1 MTGNTESMR
10 PNRIEDLP
18 ACVCDLLAQQV
29 ACARAANF
37 TGVTRLGAEINA
49 AIAEMAQDQM
59 HSPRF
64 TEPQRRLMER
74 LYDELA
80 LTLRVEQADVQA
92 KLTRL
97 RQVKRVVG
105 AYRGRLGR
113 P

>member
-1 MTGNTESMR
+1 MAGDIESTR
-10 PNRIEDLP
+10 PDKSEDLP
-18 ACVCDLLAQQV
+18 ACVCHLLGQQV

-37 TGVTRLGAEINA
+37 TEVARLGVEVDA
-49 AIAEMAQDQM
+49 AIAEMAQDQTNP
-59 HSPRF
+59 PRF

-74 LYDELA
+74 LHDELS

-105 AYRGRLGR
+105 TYRGRLRR